1 MKTTFYVRLDE
12 SVELLS
18 MNVIDNVHHYTE
30 RPSFYS
36 ASKFS
41 ENSQ

>member
-1 MKTTFYVRLDE
+1 METTLYFRLDE
-12 SVELLS
+12 SIELLS